1 LNELTGLALQDYHR
15 VLAIPL
21 HNRPRDEWPMWL
33 RAKLR
38 AGRDVL
44 AARLRVD
51 ENSLR
56 KRSLDV
62 LPELLKMIAD
72 AKQENPKL
80 DL

>member
-1 LNELTGLALQDYHR
+1 
-15 VLAIPL
+15 
-21 HNRPRDEWPMWL
+21 MWL
-33 RAKLR
+33 KAKLR

-56 KRSLDV
+56 KRQLDV
-62 LPELLKMIAD
+62 LPELLKMMAD
-72 AKQENPKL
+72 AKRENPKL